1 MRYRVP
7 ALRVMVVLALAGP
20 AGVAAQDPDLT
31 AVGMPTV
38 VDRVVAI
45 VGSQPILNS
54 HVEEAMFQRQQ
65 EGLTLPTDP
74 AARRQLRAEIIEELI
89 STELLVREAQRD
101 TMIVV
106 TDEEVAST
114 VQKTMASIRRQF
126 ASELE
131 YEEEL
136 KKAGFQTPQEF
147 RRYRMEQQRR
157 TLLQNRL
164 IETMEQQGRITAIQP
179 TEREMRAFF
188 DARIGQVAGERPATI
203 AFQQIVIQPEPSE
216 AAKDAALALADS
228 VLLLLRDGADFAELA
243 KAVSDDPGS
252 AENGGSLGWFRRG
265 VMTPEFEQVAFAQR
279 PGVISDPVE
288 SPFGFHLIQV
298 ERTQPAEVQ
307 ARHILIQPLVTE
319 VEAAE
324 AEALADEIYA
334 ALLDGVPFDSL
345 QRVHHNQSEFEKTP
359 EISVTEL
366 TPPYSEVFAEA
377 DSGQVFPPF
386 RLPAVGGN
394 TLNDKWVVAEVT
406 LRRAEGKVTYA
417 DVKDNIRQTLGR
429 EMSVQKY
436 LDELRAGTYVKILV
450 P

>member
-1 MRYRVP
+1 MP
-7 ALRVMVVLALAGP
+7 ARRMMVMLALAAP
-20 AGVAAQDPDLT
+20 AGVAAQDPELIP
-31 AVGMPTV
+31 VGVPTM

-45 VGSQPILNS
+45 VGNQPILNS
-54 HVEEAMFQRQQ
+54 HVEEALFQRQQ

-74 AARRQLRAEIIEELI
+74 AGRQQLRAEVIEELI

-101 TMIVV
+101 STIVV
-106 TDEEVAST
+106 TDEEVASA
-114 VQKTMASIRRQF
+114 VQKTLASIRRQF
-126 ASELE
+126 SSELE

-179 TEREMRAFF
+179 TEQEMRAFF
-188 DARIGQVAGERPATI
+188 DARIGQVSGERPATI

-216 AAKDAALALADS
+216 AAKDAALATADS
-228 VLLLLRDGADFAELA
+228 VLLLLRGGADFAELA

-252 AENGGSLGWFRRG
+252 AESGGGLGWFRRG

-307 ARHILIQPLVTE
+307 ARHILIRPLVTE
-319 VEAAE
+319 TEAAE

-334 ALLDGVPFDSL
+334 ALLDGAPFDSL
-345 QRVHHNQSEFEKTP
+345 QRLHHNPSDFEKTP

-366 TPPYSEVFAEA
+366 TPPYSDLFAEA
-377 DSGQVFPPF
+377 DSGDVIPPF
-386 RLPAVGGN
+386 RLPAPGGN
-394 TLNDKWVVAEVT
+394 SLNDKFVVAEIT
-406 LRRAEGKVTYA
+406 LRRAEGKVTYD
-417 DVKDNIRQTLGR
+417 DVKENIRQSLGR
-429 EMSVQKY
+429 EMSVQQY
-436 LDELRAGTYVKILV
+436 LDELRSGTYVKILA